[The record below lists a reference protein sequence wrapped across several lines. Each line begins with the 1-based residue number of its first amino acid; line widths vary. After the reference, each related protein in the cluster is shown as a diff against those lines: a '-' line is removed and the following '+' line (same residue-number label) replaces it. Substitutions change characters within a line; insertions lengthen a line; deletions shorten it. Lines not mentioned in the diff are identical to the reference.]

1 MIRGVWIAAL
11 MLLIVGMGVRAQAQ
25 SPENPNA
32 AAVEKLIEQASENGS
47 TIIVISGPQQNT
59 GSGDAADAKPPMEE
73 RAVIVRNN
81 LQKVF
86 MESPLFLE
94 RIENTIRANDPDNSL
109 SWPFLAIALAFL
121 YLAIGYGIEYFFHG
135 WSRPHFAYFC
145 QENPENNQEKIA
157 YLLFRGVMQTMA
169 LLIQG
174 LTAAALVILFD
185 QDSMAFRNLQFIVI
199 VGFMSFRLAPIFM
212 RAFLAPDT
220 LPHRLVALSDEQANR
235 LYRSVVTMSA
245 ILAILITLNIWS
257 GSLAMD
263 VQTAQFVTIILTLA
277 TTLVKSVYAFLR
289 RSEISAIILGGDDTR
304 IVWKPRLFLARM
316 WHVLAILYFVV
327 AAVLTIGWVVE
338 GEPHALSL
346 TNLPILAVFCGI
358 AAYGAALLIIEWVF
372 VRRHPLPSREPA
384 AAEDALAE
392 EPVAVTSLEADK
404 AIEGEE
410 IYDQNDAPLKPQ
422 KSFKGLLE
430 KGAGILISAFVVWWV
445 FKLWGVDL
453 TEPGSLLN
461 DFWEVL
467 LIFFFCYLAYESVKI
482 AIDRKLEEEGIG
494 DEPEPGEE
502 GGATGASRL
511 ATLLPLFRNFL
522 LIVIIVIG
530 GMIMLSELGVDIAP
544 LFAGAGVIGLAIGFG
559 AQTLIRD
566 IFSGAFFLMDDAFR
580 KGEYISLGSVKGT
593 VEKIS
598 IRSMQLRHHLGP
610 LNTVPF
616 GEIQQVSNFSRDWVM
631 MKLPLRLTY
640 DTDVE
645 KVRKLIKN
653 LGQELMD
660 HPEVGD
666 KFLQP
671 LKSQGVFTMEDSAM
685 IIRVKFMTKP
695 GDQFVVRKLVYARI
709 RELFE
714 EQGIKFAHREVTV
727 RVADEFADEPMSQ
740 ARKEAIA
747 GAVQPAIEAAAA
759 DKPTG
764 EDR

>member
-1 MIRGVWIAAL
+1 MIRGIWIAGV
-11 MLLIVGMGVRAQAQ
+11 MLLMVGMGVEAAAQ
-25 SPENPNA
+25 SAENPNA
-32 AAVEKLIEQASENGS
+32 AAVESLIEQAGENGS
-47 TIIVISGPQQNT
+47 TIIIIGGPEQP
-59 GSGDAADAKPPMEE
+59 AMADLGARTPYEE
-73 RAVIVRNN
+73 QAVEIRNN
-81 LQKVF
+81 LQSI
-86 MESPLFLE
+86 MLESPLLLE
-94 RIENTIRANDPDNSL
+94 RIENTIRAWDKSNSL
-109 SWPFLAIALAFL
+109 AWPFWAILFAAL
-121 YLAIGYGIEYFFHG
+121 YLLVGYGVEHLFRG
-135 WSRPHFAYFC
+135 WSRPHFTYFC
-145 QENPENNQEKIA
+145 KEYPENHQEKIA
-157 YLLFRGVMQTMA
+157 YLLFRGVMQAMA
-169 LLIQG
+169 LLMQG
-174 LTAAALVILFD
+174 ITAALFVVLFD
-185 QDSMAFRNLQFIVI
+185 QDSETFRNLQFIVI
-199 VGFMSFRLAPIFM
+199 FGFMSYRLALIFM
-212 RAFLAPDT
+212 QNFLAPDSAT
-220 LPHRLVALSDEQANR
+220 HRRVPLNDEQADR
-235 LYRSVVTMSA
+235 LFRTVVIMSA
-245 ILAILITLNIWS
+245 ILTVLITTNIWS
-257 GSLAMD
+257 ETLGMD
-263 VQTAQFVTIILTLA
+263 EQSSQFVTIILTLA
-277 TTLVKSVYAFLR
+277 TMIVKSVAAFLR
-289 RSEISAIILGGDDTR
+289 RADVAALIIGGSNPVF
-304 IVWKPRLFLARM
+304 VWKPRLLLGRI
-316 WHVLAILYFVV
+316 WHVLAILYF
-327 AAVLTIGWVVE
+327 AIGAVLTIGWIAQ
-338 GEPHALSL
+338 GQPNALSL

-358 AAYGAALLIIEWVF
+358 AGYGAALLVIEWMF
-372 VRRHPLPSREPA
+372 EPRRPLPSRAEA
-384 AAEDALAE
+384 EAVNAAEETNPPLPSEDEAE
-392 EPVAVTSLEADK
+392 EEL
-404 AIEGEE
+404 
-410 IYDQNDAPLKPQ
+410 APMKPQ
-422 KSFKGLLE
+422 KSFKGLAE
-430 KGAGILISAFVVWWV
+430 KGAGILISAFVAWWV
-445 FKLWGVDL
+445 FRLWGIDL
-453 TEPGSLLN
+453 TEQGSFLN

-467 LIFFFCYLAYESVKI
+467 LIFFFCYLAYQAVKI

-522 LIVIIVIG
+522 LIVIVVIG
-530 GMIMLSELGVDIAP
+530 GMIMLSELRVDIAP

-645 KVRKLIKN
+645 KVRKLIKK

-660 HPEVGD
+660 HPEVSG

-727 RVADEFADEPMSQ
+727 RVADNEEEHMSQ
-740 ARKEAIA
+740 ERKEAIV
-747 GAVQPAIEAAAA
+747 GAVQPAIEAAAT
-759 DKPTG
+759 DKPSSG
-764 EDR
+764 GGDR

>member
-1 MIRGVWIAAL
+1 MTRAIRVAFISLLLVLGAAHFA
-11 MLLIVGMGVRAQAQ
+11 GAQT
-25 SPENPNA
+25 ENANG
-32 AAVEKLIEQASENGS
+32 AVVESLIEQARENGS
-47 TIIVISGPQQNT
+47 TIVVIGGPDQARNSQET
-59 GSGDAADAKPPMEE
+59 VGSAPPMEE
-73 RAVIVRNN
+73 RAVIARNN
-81 LQKVF
+81 LQKVIL
-86 MESPLFLE
+86 EGPLFLE
-94 RIENTIRANDPDNSL
+94 RFENIIRASDPDNSL
-109 SWPFLAIALAFL
+109 TWPLLAIFLAFI
-121 YLAIGYGIEYFFHG
+121 YLAVGYGIEYFFQG
-135 WSRPHFAYFC
+135 WARPHFAYFC

-185 QDSMAFRNLQFIVI
+185 QDSIAFRNLQFIVI
-199 VGFMSFRLAPIFM
+199 IGFMSFRLAPIFM

-220 LPHRLVALSDEQANR
+220 RPHRLVALSDAQANR
-235 LYRSVVTMSA
+235 LYRSVVSMSA
-245 ILAILITLNIWS
+245 ILAVLINLNIWA

-263 VQTAQFVTIILTLA
+263 LQSAQFATIILTLA
-277 TTLVKSVYAFLR
+277 TTVVKSVYAFLR
-289 RSEISAIILGGDDTR
+289 RSEIASIILGGGNPEFIWR
-304 IVWKPRLFLARM
+304 PRLFFARI

-358 AAYGAALLIIEWVF
+358 AAYGAALLIIEWIF
-372 VRRHPLPSREPA
+372 VRRRPLPTRAEA
-384 AAEDALAE
+384 EAVAAEEAIDATPPDHAE
-392 EPVAVTSLEADK
+392 DIPDADEP
-404 AIEGEE
+404 
-410 IYDQNDAPLKPQ
+410 PMMPQ

-430 KGAGILISAFVVWWV
+430 KGAGILITAFVVWWI
-445 FKLWGVDL
+445 FRLWGIDL
-453 TEPGSLLN
+453 SQPGSFLN
-461 DFWEVL
+461 DFWEIL

-482 AIDRKLEEEGIG
+482 AIDRKLEEEGVG
-494 DEPEPGEE
+494 EEPEPGEE
-502 GGATGASRL
+502 GGTAGSSRL

-616 GEIQQVSNFSRDWVM
+616 GEIQQISNFSRDWVM

-645 KVRKLIKN
+645 KVRKLIKK
-653 LGQELMD
+653 LGQELLD

-685 IIRVKFMTKP
+685 IVRVKFMTKP

-714 EQGIKFAHREVTV
+714 AEGIKFAHREVTV
-727 RVADEFADEPMSQ
+727 RVAEEEDEPMSQ
-740 ARKEAIA
+740 AKKEAIA
-747 GAVQPAIEAAAA
+747 GAVQPAIEAAAM
-759 DKPTG
+759 DKPGG

>member
-1 MIRGVWIAAL
+1 MIRGLWVAGL
-11 MLLIVGMGVRAQAQ
+11 MLLMLGVGVSAQAQ

-32 AAVEKLIEQASENGS
+32 AAIETLIEQASENGS
-47 TIIVISGPQQNT
+47 TIVVIGGSQQNA
-59 GSGDAADAKPPMEE
+59 GAEDAANARPPMEE

-81 LQKVF
+81 LQQVF

-94 RIENTIRANDPDNSL
+94 RIENIIRASDPDNSL
-109 SWPFLAIALAFL
+109 TWPFLAIALALL

-157 YLLFRGVMQTMA
+157 YLLFRGVMQAMA

-174 LTAAALVILFD
+174 LTAVALVILFD
-185 QDSMAFRNLQFIVI
+185 QDSIAFRNLQFIVI
-199 VGFMSFRLAPIFM
+199 IGFMSFRLAPVFM

-220 LPHRLVALSDEQANR
+220 LAHRLVALTDEQANR
-235 LYRSVVTMSA
+235 LYRSIFTMSA
-245 ILAILITLNIWS
+245 ILAVLIALNLWS

-277 TTLVKSVYAFLR
+277 TTLVKSFYAFLR
-289 RSEISAIILGGDDTR
+289 RSEIASIILGGEDTR
-304 IVWKPRLFLARM
+304 FIWKPRLFLARI

-327 AAVLTIGWVVE
+327 TAILTIGWVVE

-372 VRRHPLPSREPA
+372 VRRRPLPTRAEAEAAIAEGPA
-384 AAEDALAE
+384 DVT
-392 EPVAVTSLEADK
+392 PDVAVEILER
-404 AIEGEE
+404 EE
-410 IYDQNDAPLKPQ
+410 LLEQDDAPLKPQ

-430 KGAGILISAFVVWWV
+430 KGAGILISAFVVWWI
-445 FKLWGVDL
+445 FKLWGIDL

-645 KVRKLIKN
+645 KVRKLIKK

-714 EQGIKFAHREVTV
+714 AEGIKFAHREVTV
-727 RVADEFADEPMSQ
+727 RVADEEGEHEPMSQ
-740 ARKEAIA
+740 AKKEAIA